1 MQPMLW
7 SAEGPPT
14 AEHSLQRVP
23 SLFKNTKGNQ
33 PPDVK
38 GWDRNTQGRGWKS
51 WSGKGK
57 EQEYFIYLE
66 PKRGEEE
73 NTVHLFKTSTHL
85 VSLNICWSITSGLV
99 IASEVA

>member
-1 MQPMLW
+1 MLW

-14 AEHSLQRVP
+14 AEHSLQRAP
-23 SLFKNTKGNQ
+23 SLFKNTEGNQ

-38 GWDRNTQGRGWKS
+38 GWDRNIQGEAENPGVGRGK
-51 WSGKGK
+51 K

-73 NTVHLFKTSTHL
+73 NTAHLFKMSTHL

>member
-1 MQPMLW
+1 MW
-7 SAEGPPT
+7 KAGTGTHKGEAENPG
-14 AEHSLQRVP
+14 V
-23 SLFKNTKGNQ
+23 
-33 PPDVK
+33 
-38 GWDRNTQGRGWKS
+38 GRGKN
-51 WSGKGK
+51 KN
-57 EQEYFIYLE
+57 IYLE